1 MAQVIKIK
9 RSTTTATPA
18 DSSLGAGELAYSSSS
33 NKLFIGHPDGSTAA
47 PQVIGG
53 KVYTDMLDH
62 TAGTLTASSAIV
74 VDSNSKID
82 KLLTGNVRINN
93 TANQIDTTSGNLIL
107 NPTGSVSIKGAY
119 TLPTADGS
127 ADQFLKTDGSGT
139 ISFAAVPSGSFTI
152 SDNQG
157 TPNTDTFTTG
167 QTLTFAG
174 GTDITTTVSDNQVSI
189 AYSGN
194 TPAIYDNSGSPALE
208 TGITAAEVRSLIS
221 VDAAGT
227 DNSTDVTL
235 ATVTDNYL
243 TISGQAI
250 TAGTVPVSLG
260 GTGATTAGGARTALG
275 VDAAGTDNSTN
286 VTLNAAVQDVL
297 SISGQEISGVDNA
310 ADGIV
315 GWDDSA
321 GKLTFLSAA
330 DVRTAAGVDAAGTDN
345 STDVTLAGSN
355 NYLTISGQAITR
367 NDVAL
372 GTHTSGNYVATI
384 SGTTNEITV
393 SGSGS
398 ETAAVTIGLP
408 DDVTIGDALTVTGDG
423 SVGGNLT
430 VTGNLT
436 VSGTTTTVN
445 SETVTFDDNILVLN
459 NNYSGSSPTE
469 HAGLE
474 VERGTADNAAFRW
487 NETLDKWQVSADN
500 STFNSII
507 HDGSDVDG
515 GTF

>member
-47 PQVIGG
+47 PQIIGG
-53 KVYTDMLDH
+53 KLYTDMLDH

-74 VDSNSKID
+74 VDSSSKID
-82 KLLTGNVRINN
+82 RINVDN
-93 TANQIDTTSGNLIL
+93 LRLDGNAITSTDTNGDITITPNG
-107 NPTGSVSIKGAY
+107 TGDIVLDGQNW
-119 TLPTADGS
+119 PQADGS
-127 ADQFLKTDGSGT
+127 ADQYLKTDGSGQLSWDS
-139 ISFAAVPSGSFTI
+139 IPSGSFTI
-152 SDNQG
+152 SDNAG

-208 TGITAAEVRSLIS
+208 TGITAAEVRSLIG
-221 VDAAGT
+221 VDASGT

-235 ATVTDNYL
+235 ANTNYL
-243 TISGQAI
+243 SLSGQEL
-250 TAGTVPVSLG
+250 TGGTVPVGSG
-260 GTGATTAGGARTALG
+260 GTGATTVAGARTALG
-275 VDAAGTDNSTN
+275 VDPAGTDNSTN
-286 VTLNAAVQDVL
+286 VTLTSSVTDVL
-297 SISGQEISGVDNA
+297 SISGQAISGVDNA

-315 GWDDSA
+315 GWDESA

-330 DVRTAAGVDAAGTDN
+330 DVRSAAGVDAAGTDN

-372 GTHTSGNYVATI
+372 GTHTSGNYVATVA
-384 SGTTNEITV
+384 GTANEITV

-459 NNYSGSSPTE
+459 NNFSGSNPTE

-474 VERGTADNAAFRW
+474 VERGTQDNAAFRW
-487 NETLDKWQVSADN
+487 NETLDKWQVSADS
-500 STFNSII
+500 STYNSII
-507 HDGSDVDG
+507 HDSSDIDG

>member
-1 MAQVIKIK
+1 MANTIKIK

-18 DSSLGAGELAYSSSS
+18 DSSLAAGELAYSSSS
-33 NKLFIGHPDGSTAA
+33 SKLFIGHPDGSTAA

-53 KVYTDMLDH
+53 KLYTDMLDH
-62 TAGTLTASSAIV
+62 TAGTLTASSAII
-74 VDSNSKID
+74 VDSSSKID
-82 KLLTGNVRINN
+82 VLNVDNLTLNGNTLSSTN
-93 TANQIDTTSGNLIL
+93 TNGNITITP
-107 NPTGSVSIKGAY
+107 NGTGDIVLDGQNW
-119 TLPTADGS
+119 PQADGS
-127 ADQFLKTDGSGT
+127 ADQYLKTDGSGQLSWNT
-139 ISFAAVPSGSFTI
+139 IPSGSFTI
-152 SDNQG
+152 SDNQS

-167 QTLTFAG
+167 DTLTFEG
-174 GTDITTTVSDNQVSI
+174 GTGITTTVSNDNVQI

-208 TGITAAEVRSLIS
+208 TGITAAEVRSLIG

-235 ATVTDNYL
+235 ANTNYL
-243 TISGQAI
+243 SISGQEI
-250 TAGTVPVSLG
+250 TGGTVPVGSG
-260 GTGATTAGGARTALG
+260 GTGATTAAAARTALG
-275 VDAAGTDNSTN
+275 VDAAGTDNSTD
-286 VTLNAAVQDVL
+286 VTLTSSVTDVL
-297 SISGQEISGVDNA
+297 SLSGQTISGVDNGVDA
-310 ADGIV
+310 LV

-321 GKLTFLSAA
+321 GALQYMTAAEIRSIA
-330 DVRTAAGVDAAGTDN
+330 DVDQSGTDN

-355 NYLTISGQAITR
+355 TYLTISGQEITR

-384 SGTTNEITV
+384 AGTANEISVT
-393 SGSGS
+393 GSGS

-459 NNYSGSSPTE
+459 NNFSGSNPTE

-474 VERGTADNAAFRW
+474 VERGTQDNAAFRW
-487 NETLDKWQVSADN
+487 NETLDKWQISADN
-500 STFNSII
+500 STFNAII

>member
-18 DSSLGAGELAYSSSS
+18 NSSLAAGEMAYSSSS

-53 KVYTDMLDH
+53 KLYTDMLDH

-82 KLLTGNVRINN
+82 KLLTGNIRINN
-93 TANQIDTTSGNLIL
+93 TANQIDTTSGNLVL

-127 ADQFLKTDGSGT
+127 ADQFLKTDGSGAL
-139 ISFAAVPSGSFTI
+139 SFAAVPSGSFTI

-194 TPAIYDNSGSPALE
+194 TPAIYDNAGSPALE
-208 TGITAAEVRSLIS
+208 TGITAAEVRSLIG

-235 ATVTDNYL
+235 ANTNYL
-243 TISGQAI
+243 SISGQEI
-250 TAGTVPVSLG
+250 TGGTVPVGSG
-260 GTGATTAGGARTALG
+260 GTGATTAAAARTALG
-275 VDAAGTDNSTN
+275 VDPAGTDNSTN
-286 VTLNAAVQDVL
+286 VTLNSAVQDVL
-297 SISGQEISGVDNA
+297 SISGQQISGVDNG

-330 DVRTAAGVDAAGTDN
+330 DVRTAAGVDPAGTDN
-345 STDVTLAGSN
+345 STDVTLSGTG
-355 NYLTISGQAITR
+355 YLSLSGQALTAS
-367 NDVAL
+367 DVTL
-372 GTHTSGNYVATI
+372 GTHTSGNYVASV
-384 SGTTNEITV
+384 SGTAGEVEV
-393 SGSGS
+393 SGTGEGAS
-398 ETAAVTIGLP
+398 VTVGLP
-408 DDVTIGDALTVTGDG
+408 NNVSITNDL
-423 SVGGNLT
+423 SVGNDLT

-459 NNYSGSSPTE
+459 NNYSGSAPTE

-474 VERGTADNAAFRW
+474 VERGTLDNAAFRW
-487 NETLDKWQVSADN
+487 NETLDKWQVSSDN